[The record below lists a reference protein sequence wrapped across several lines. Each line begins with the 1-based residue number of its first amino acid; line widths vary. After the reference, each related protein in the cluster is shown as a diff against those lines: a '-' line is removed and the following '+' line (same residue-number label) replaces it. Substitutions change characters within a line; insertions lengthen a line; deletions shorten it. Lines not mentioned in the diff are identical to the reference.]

1 MNITIAKCS
10 ADHERIDKSYTA
22 VETVN
27 AIVKEDT
34 SVVDPTFIIH
44 NPGTVDFNYV
54 ICSTWKR
61 RYFVRNITAL
71 PGERLAVSCH
81 VDVLSSFAS
90 GIRSAEAIIDK
101 QEGSGMTSNYI
112 NDGSYIMECRVVN
125 QSYNFPLGFTD
136 RSTILITAGGD

>member
-27 AIVKEDT
+27 AIVKDDT

-54 ICSTWKR
+54 VCATWKR

-71 PGERLAVSCH
+71 PGERLAVTCH

-90 GIRSAEAIIDK
+90 GIRAAEAIIDK
-101 QEGSGMTSNYI
+101 QEYDSKTSPYI
-112 NDGSYIMECRVVN
+112 NDGSYVTLCKKVV
-125 QSYNFPLGFTD
+125 QCYQFPLGFSS
-136 RSTILITAGGD
+136 RSNIVITAGGN